1 MSEFHSCNVEVAK
14 EVGLL
19 AAHIFNQIYYWVKHN
34 AVNNT
39 NYNDGTY
46 WTYNSYKAWTKEFPY
61 ATERQI
67 NYAIKKLIDSDYI
80 VTGNYNKKHYDKT
93 LWYTVTKYGYNKI
106 NGTTDEKPF
115 TKLLKPHQQNCKSP
129 TNKIV
134 KPIPDSTFTDSTFTD
149 YNIIDNTKVLSNDV
163 DSSIENN
170 SFLKTSKKPK
180 QSRYDKYISIID
192 DFMFNNIM
200 TDNTEIKELLI
211 NHLNMLIEMNNAN
224 NKQLYSNQYKG
235 ILNKFTE
242 LIREKIKDGKTNKQQ
257 FIKDSIQ
264 QSITKQWVNFF
275 DIKDNNKNLINN
287 SLGESFG
294 YKYDYNLTDEE
305 KEIDYSKK
313 F

>member
-1 MSEFHSCNVEVAK
+1 MSNCKYFVICDWMVKDLKLKGIDRDVYAIIYGICQHTGQEFYGSISSLCDMTGYSRQTVITALKKLVEQQLIIK
-14 EVGLL
+14 TRENDDGK
-19 AAHIFNQIYYWVKHN
+19 HTCKYIINSEIFNTEPSKDNLLPSTKTIPPSKETIPNNIY
-34 AVNNT
+34 NNKT
-39 NYNDGTY
+39 NN
-46 WTYNSYKAWTKEFPY
+46 
-61 ATERQI
+61 I
-67 NYAIKKLIDSDYI
+67 NNNIKY
-80 VTGNYNKKHYDKT
+80 
-93 LWYTVTKYGYNKI
+93 
-106 NGTTDEKPF
+106 
-115 TKLLKPHQQNCKSP
+115 
-129 TNKIV
+129 
-134 KPIPDSTFTDSTFTD
+134 
-149 YNIIDNTKVLSNDV
+149 NTKVLYNNV
-163 DSSIENN
+163 DSSTENN

-192 DFMFNNIM
+192 DFMFNNII

-242 LIREKIKDGKTNKQQ
+242 LIREKIKDRKTNKQK